1 MKLLSVR
8 FDVLVI
14 TITTLF
20 FTAFSQSDDP
30 FGGDPFG
37 GDPFGGMIDSSLQV
51 PPIPS
56 TSGSSSSQ
64 TSSKSSSTNSNT
76 YPTGSLD
83 NGPKYPFSET
93 TPVPEPEVEETS
105 NFQNAII
112 EGIQLTNEKSEAS
125 DERVISCYFIFR
137 DKPTSYFYE
146 AKVRDKKLIFEF
158 NDTKTGSSP
167 VPTSSEYPIK
177 GFKIESG
184 KMDINKD
191 VKGLMPEWHDM
202 IRVIFD
208 VDHMPKVHVSDEYSI
223 ISFSFKWTS
232 DPTKYKLYTVKDNSR
247 KVVAITTATVGG
259 ALLGGGAYAIWK
271 IVQPPPAPEAVPIDG
286 LPTRPTPSGNS
297 INFGF

>member
-1 MKLLSVR
+1 MK
-8 FDVLVI
+8 VLPVKFEVVVLAV
-14 TITTLF
+14 TTLF
-20 FTAFSQSDDP
+20 FAVFAQSEDP

-37 GDPFGGMIDSSLQV
+37 GDPFGGMIDSSQKT
-51 PPIPS
+51 PSIPS
-56 TSGSSSSQ
+56 NSGSSSTQTGSQ
-64 TSSKSSSTNSNT
+64 SSSNHSNT
-76 YPTGSLD
+76 YSSGSQD
-83 NGPKYPFSET
+83 SPKIPFGQSQST
-93 TPVPEPEVEETS
+93 PEPEVEETS
-105 NFQNAII
+105 NFQDAII
-112 EGIQLTNEKSEAS
+112 EGIQLTAEKSETT

-146 AKVRDKKLIFEF
+146 AKVRDKKLVFEF

-167 VPTSSEYPIK
+167 VPTVSEFPIK

-202 IRVIFD
+202 IRVVFD
-208 VDHMPKVHVSDEYSI
+208 MDQMPKVHVSDEYSI

-232 DPTKYKLYTVKDNSR
+232 DPSKYKLYTVKDNSR

-271 IVQPPPAPEAVPIDG
+271 IVQPPPAPEAVPYGD
-286 LPTRPTPSGNS
+286 LPVHSTGNN

>member
-1 MKLLSVR
+1 MKFLPVK
-8 FDVLVI
+8 FEVVVI
-14 TITTLF
+14 AVATLF
-20 FTAFSQSDDP
+20 FTAFGQSDDP

-37 GDPFGGMIDSSLQV
+37 GDPFGGMIDSSTKV
-51 PPIPS
+51 PSIPS
-56 TSGSSSSQ
+56 NTGSSS
-64 TSSKSSSTNSNT
+64 TETESSSSSTHSNT
-76 YPTGSLD
+76 YSTGSQD
-83 NGPKYPFSET
+83 SPKVPFGQSQPT
-93 TPVPEPEVEETS
+93 PEPEVEEPS

-112 EGIQLTNEKSEAS
+112 EGIQLTAEKSEIS

-146 AKVRDKKLIFEF
+146 AKIRDKKLIFEF

-167 VPTSSEYPIK
+167 VPTVSEYPIK

-232 DPTKYKLYTVKDNSR
+232 DPAKYKLYTVKDNSR
-247 KVVAITTATVGG
+247 KVVVITTATVGG
-259 ALLGGGAYAIWK
+259 ALLGGGAYALYLMLK
-271 IVQPPPAPEAVPIDG
+271 PNPGPEPIPITD
-286 LPTRPTPSGNS
+286 LPKHPTGNNY
-297 INFGF
+297 NFGF

>member
-1 MKLLSVR
+1 MKFLPVKLEV
-8 FDVLVI
+8 FAI
-14 TITTLF
+14 TVTTLF
-20 FTAFSQSDDP
+20 FAVFAQSDDP

-37 GDPFGGMIDSSLQV
+37 GDPFGGMIDSSTTV
-51 PPIPS
+51 PIPS
-56 TSGSSSSQ
+56 TSGSSSTETGSQ
-64 TSSKSSSTNSNT
+64 SSSNHTNT
-76 YPTGSLD
+76 YSTGSQD
-83 NGPKYPFSET
+83 NGPKIPFGQST
-93 TPVPEPEVEETS
+93 PEPEVEEPS

-112 EGIQLTNEKSEAS
+112 EGIQLTAEKSEVT

-146 AKVRDKKLIFEF
+146 AKIRDKKLIFEF

-167 VPTSSEYPIK
+167 VPTASEYPIK

-259 ALLGGGAYAIWK
+259 ALLGGGAYALYLMLK
-271 IVQPPPAPEAVPIDG
+271 PTPGQEPISFDD
-286 LPTRPTPSGNS
+286 LPLRPKPSGNS

>member
-8 FDVLVI
+8 FEVLIIAIAASVFTVI
-14 TITTLF
+14 
-20 FTAFSQSDDP
+20 AQSDDP

-37 GDPFGGMIDSSLQV
+37 GDPFGGMIDSSINA
-51 PPIPS
+51 PTIPS
-56 TSGSSSSQ
+56 GGSSSSSQ
-64 TSSKSSSTNSNT
+64 TGSQSSSTHSNT
-76 YPTGSLD
+76 YSTGSQD
-83 NGPKYPFSET
+83 SPKYPFSQ
-93 TPVPEPEVEETS
+93 TPSEPDIVTEPS

-112 EGIQLTNEKSEAS
+112 EGIQLTAEKSETT

-146 AKVRDKKLIFEF
+146 AKIRDKKLIFEF
-158 NDTKTGSSP
+158 NDTRTGSSP
-167 VPTSSEYPIK
+167 VPTTSEYPIK

-202 IRVIFD
+202 IRVVFD
-208 VDHMPKVHVSDEYSI
+208 MDQMPNVHVSDEYSI

-259 ALLGGGAYAIWK
+259 ALLGGGAYVLYRIL
-271 IVQPPPAPEAVPIDG
+271 QPPEPEKAVSIDD
-286 LPTRPTPSGNS
+286 LPQRPPMSGNS
-297 INFGF
+297 IRFGF

>member
-1 MKLLSVR
+1 MKFLTVKLEV
-8 FDVLVI
+8 VVI
-14 TITTLF
+14 TVTTLF
-20 FTAFSQSDDP
+20 FAAFAQSDDP
-30 FGGDPFG
+30 FAGDPFG
-37 GDPFGGMIDSSLQV
+37 GDPFGGMIDSATKV
-51 PPIPS
+51 PIPS
-56 TSGSSSSQ
+56 NSGSSSTETGSQ
-64 TSSKSSSTNSNT
+64 SSSNHSNT
-76 YPTGSLD
+76 YSTGSQD
-83 NGPKYPFSET
+83 NSPKIPFGQST
-93 TPVPEPEVEETS
+93 PEPEVEETS

-112 EGIQLTNEKSEAS
+112 EGIQLTTEKSEVT

-146 AKVRDKKLIFEF
+146 AKIREKKLIFEF

-167 VPTSSEYPIK
+167 VPTASEYPIK

-259 ALLGGGAYAIWK
+259 ALIGGGVYAIIK
-271 IVQPPPAPEAVPIDG
+271 IMQPPLAPEPISIGD
-286 LPTRPTPSGNS
+286 LPEHKQPGSS
-297 INFGF
+297 FSFGF